1 MCIILCTYI
10 FCEGYIFQL
19 PLHGIPCTVL
29 NNCGIMISIW
39 NKKEEANNIE
49 ELRGQFGE
57 RHALRFLF
65 IFLCFLPYPIY
76 QRIDEYFNKFFYI
89 IPFFIFYNLETFNLK
104 IKFFFKV
111 KKKNSNQEWLKKIL
125 TVSIIRIKV
134 SFKSIHFYILCP
146 H

>member
-1 MCIILCTYI
+1 
-10 FCEGYIFQL
+10 
-19 PLHGIPCTVL
+19 
-29 NNCGIMISIW
+29 MISIW

-57 RHALRFLF
+57 RHALRFLL

-111 KKKNSNQEWLKKIL
+111 KKKIVTKTDLRKFSPFQSL
-125 TVSIIRIKV
+125 V
-134 SFKSIHFYILCP
+134 
-146 H
+146 